1 MQEWLSLKNRFGYR
15 DLFVGGKLN
24 ESFVEKLDNFFLGK
38 TQCLEYGDKKR
49 IQEYLEYADTGV
61 GSEEI
66 ENFDKEL
73 GK

>member
-38 TQCLEYGDKKR
+38 TQCLEYGGGGR
-49 IQEYLEYADTGV
+49 
-61 GSEEI
+61 
-66 ENFDKEL
+66 
-73 GK
+73 